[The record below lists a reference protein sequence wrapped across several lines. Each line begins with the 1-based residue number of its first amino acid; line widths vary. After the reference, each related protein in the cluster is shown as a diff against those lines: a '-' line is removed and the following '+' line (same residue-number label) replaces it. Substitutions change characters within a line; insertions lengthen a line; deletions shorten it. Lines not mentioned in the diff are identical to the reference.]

1 MGLWEC
7 FSLAINSLRV
17 NKLRSALTLLGIVI
31 GVASVITMVSMGEG
45 AQQLVSGEISS
56 LGANLIWIQPD
67 YANTEV
73 QKGNYKQL
81 SLQEV
86 DLIASLAPDL
96 SAYSPQI
103 AYGQQARY
111 QNQAQDITIG
121 GVNEQYLTIRSLEM
135 ESGRFISEL
144 DNQLARKV
152 VVIGKGIADQL
163 LKDVDPIG
171 ATIKIGDQQFV
182 VIGVL
187 AKETSTNFTTDNT
200 TGDNYA
206 YIPITTA
213 IRLTGYTSVP
223 IVFGQTADA
232 RRMSAARTQLEQAL
246 VTVRGTDHRMR
257 VDSQDDMIELFSTI
271 TSVFTAI
278 LAGIGSISLLVGGIG
293 VMNIMLV
300 SVTER
305 TREIGI
311 RKALGAQKGDIIKQF
326 LIESI
331 VLCLLG
337 GVFGIIFGSL
347 GSALIASFAPWSSVL
362 SWFSVFLAV
371 SFSTLIGLIFGVYP
385 AYKAAQ
391 LDPINALR
399 YE

>member
-121 GVNEQYLTIRSLEM
+121 GVNEQYLTIR
-135 ESGRFISEL
+135 
-144 DNQLARKV
+144 DRKSV
-152 VVIGKGIADQL
+152 V
-163 LKDVDPIG
+163 
-171 ATIKIGDQQFV
+171 
-182 VIGVL
+182 
-187 AKETSTNFTTDNT
+187 
-200 TGDNYA
+200 
-206 YIPITTA
+206 
-213 IRLTGYTSVP
+213 
-223 IVFGQTADA
+223 
-232 RRMSAARTQLEQAL
+232 
-246 VTVRGTDHRMR
+246 
-257 VDSQDDMIELFSTI
+257 
-271 TSVFTAI
+271 
-278 LAGIGSISLLVGGIG
+278 
-293 VMNIMLV
+293 
-300 SVTER
+300 
-305 TREIGI
+305 
-311 RKALGAQKGDIIKQF
+311 
-326 LIESI
+326 
-331 VLCLLG
+331 
-337 GVFGIIFGSL
+337 
-347 GSALIASFAPWSSVL
+347 
-362 SWFSVFLAV
+362 
-371 SFSTLIGLIFGVYP
+371 
-385 AYKAAQ
+385 
-391 LDPINALR
+391 
-399 YE
+399 

>member
-1 MGLWEC
+1 M
-7 FSLAINSLRV
+7 
-17 NKLRSALTLLGIVI
+17 
-31 GVASVITMVSMGEG
+31 
-45 AQQLVSGEISS
+45 
-56 LGANLIWIQPD
+56 
-67 YANTEV
+67 
-73 QKGNYKQL
+73 
-81 SLQEV
+81 
-86 DLIASLAPDL
+86 

-223 IVFGQTADA
+223 VVLGKRLMHVECQQPDSIGAGLSN
-232 RRMSAARTQLEQAL
+232 SA
-246 VTVRGTDHRMR
+246 GTDHRMR

-305 TREIGI
+305 TRKLE
-311 RKALGAQKGDIIKQF
+311 F
-326 LIESI
+326 
-331 VLCLLG
+331 
-337 GVFGIIFGSL
+337 
-347 GSALIASFAPWSSVL
+347 
-362 SWFSVFLAV
+362 
-371 SFSTLIGLIFGVYP
+371 
-385 AYKAAQ
+385 
-391 LDPINALR
+391 
-399 YE
+399 

>member
-1 MGLWEC
+1 
-7 FSLAINSLRV
+7 
-17 NKLRSALTLLGIVI
+17 
-31 GVASVITMVSMGEG
+31 MVSMGEG

-86 DLIASLAPDL
+86 DLTASLAPDL

-121 GVNEQYLTIRSLEM
+121 GVNEQYLTIRPLEM

-163 LKDVDPIG
+163 LKDLDPIG

-187 AKETSTNFTTDNT
+187 QKETSTNFTTDNT

-206 YIPITTA
+206 LYSNYDSYSA
-213 IRLTGYTSVP
+213 DRLHQRTG
-223 IVFGQTADA
+223 
-232 RRMSAARTQLEQAL
+232 
-246 VTVRGTDHRMR
+246 
-257 VDSQDDMIELFSTI
+257 
-271 TSVFTAI
+271 
-278 LAGIGSISLLVGGIG
+278 
-293 VMNIMLV
+293 
-300 SVTER
+300 
-305 TREIGI
+305 
-311 RKALGAQKGDIIKQF
+311 
-326 LIESI
+326 
-331 VLCLLG
+331 
-337 GVFGIIFGSL
+337 
-347 GSALIASFAPWSSVL
+347 SFWAN
-362 SWFSVFLAV
+362 
-371 SFSTLIGLIFGVYP
+371 G
-385 AYKAAQ
+385 
-391 LDPINALR
+391 
-399 YE
+399 